1 MFPCS
6 SVWSLSSE
14 PFEKT
19 DTQSPNTYVSS
30 LTLEQFKSQELCVN
44 GTKRN
49 WLWQR
54 GYVLLNYQCSTTFWR
69 VSGMQ
74 EAVSLPAIHPPC
86 WCSICR
92 APGSPLWV
100 CSFEKELL
108 GIIHFLFTERETL
121 SLKPFLA
128 IRGDRKHLA
137 GSFLK
142 NRLRF
147 QAPFTEAITSYGP
160 DSPSLLTAKLSL
172 DSSERL
178 SNFTYRLAFFT

>member
-1 MFPCS
+1 MEQKGTGFGSAVMFYWTTNVARPS
-6 SVWSLSSE
+6 GESLGCKRLYLCLPSTRPADAASAE
-14 PFEKT
+14 PQGALFE
-19 DTQSPNTYVSS
+19 
-30 LTLEQFKSQELCVN
+30 CV
-44 GTKRN
+44 
-49 WLWQR
+49 
-54 GYVLLNYQCSTTFWR
+54 
-69 VSGMQ
+69 
-74 EAVSLPAIHPPC
+74 
-86 WCSICR
+86 
-92 APGSPLWV
+92 
-100 CSFEKELL
+100 EKELL

-147 QAPFTEAITSYGP
+147 QARFTEAITSYGP
-160 DSPSLLTAKLSL
+160 DSPSRLTAKLSL